1 MQASIETLKDLGL
14 DPTLSGNLYASLQIS
29 THEQVSNAPESDPAN
44 TTIRRDSFI
53 PWSQPQQSTH

>member
-1 MQASIETLKDLGL
+1 MQASIDTLKALGL

-44 TTIRRDSFI
+44 TTIRWHSFI
-53 PWSQPQQSTH
+53 PWSQPQQSTD